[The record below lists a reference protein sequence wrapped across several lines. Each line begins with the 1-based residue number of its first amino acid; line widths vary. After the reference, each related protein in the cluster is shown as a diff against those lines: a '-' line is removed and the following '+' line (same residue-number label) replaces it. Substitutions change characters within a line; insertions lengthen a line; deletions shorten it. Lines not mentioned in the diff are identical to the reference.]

1 MINTTVNRIDY
12 KGDGVTT
19 VFPIPF
25 PFIERS
31 DVTVSI
37 VGKDNETTTI
47 TSDYYINEEE
57 KTLTYPGY
65 HPGEEPEKEEWPD
78 VLADGERLI
87 ITRDITVNQ
96 ERDLGEVWPFDE
108 AEDALDKI
116 TMILQDLSE
125 KMGRTI
131 KIPLAA
137 DADSFD
143 ATFPYP
149 KEGNTVMWQNG
160 HLVNTDY
167 KEPIQALTDQAT
179 AAAKAAKES
188 EENAKTSE
196 ETCKEYLTKL
206 MEGADLK
213 KNEILEFVNA
223 LLDTSEKD
231 LSKYTEEML
240 ESLDICTDSA
250 KSEILLLI
258 AEAKHYADV
267 AKKAAEFDPELYFTK
282 DEVNEKLSDTES
294 DMNDK
299 LEAKISNVYTKLET
313 DTKIS
318 EAIAA
323 ILDYDDTYF

>member
-47 TSDYYINEEE
+47 TSDYYIDEEE

-65 HPGEEPEKEEWPD
+65 HPGEEPEPEEWPD
-78 VLADGERLI
+78 VLAEGERLI

-108 AEDALDKI
+108 AEDALDKL
-116 TMILQDLSE
+116 TMISQDLSE

-131 KIPLAA
+131 KIPLSA
-137 DADSFD
+137 DTDSYD

-149 KEGNTVMWQNG
+149 KEGNTIVWQDG

-167 KEPIQALTDQAT
+167 KTPIQALTDEAT

-188 EENAKTSE
+188 EQNVKTSE
-196 ETCKEYLTKL
+196 EACKEYLSNYTKET
-206 MEGADLK
+206 MER
-213 KNEILEFVNA
+213 
-223 LLDTSEKD
+223 LDN
-231 LSKYTEEML
+231 Y
-240 ESLDICTDSA
+240 TDSA
-250 KSEILLLI
+250 NAEFLLLVD
-258 AEAKHYADV
+258 EAKHYADV
-267 AKKAAEFDPELYFTK
+267 AKEATKFDPETYFTK
-282 DEVNEKLSDTES
+282 DEVNQKLTDAQSETDQ
-294 DMNDK
+294 
-299 LEAKISNVYTKLET
+299 KIS
-313 DTKIS
+313 D
-318 EAIAA
+318 AIAA
-323 ILDYDDTYF
+323 ILDYDEESF

>member
-37 VGKDNETTTI
+37 VGKDNETATI
-47 TSDYYINEEE
+47 TSDYYIDEEE

-65 HPGEEPEKEEWPD
+65 HPGEEPEPEEWPD
-78 VLADGERLI
+78 VLAEGERLI

-108 AEDALDKI
+108 AEDALDKL

-149 KEGNTVMWQNG
+149 KEGNTVMWQDG
-160 HLVNTDY
+160 HLVNTDF
-167 KEPIQALTDQAT
+167 KAPIQALTDQAT

-188 EENAKTSE
+188 EQNAKTSE
-196 ETCKEYLTKL
+196 ETCKEYLEKL

-223 LLDTSEKD
+223 LLDTSEND
-231 LSKYTEEML
+231 LRKYTEEML
-240 ESLDICTDSA
+240 ASLDVHAGNA
-250 KSEILLLI
+250 KDEIIPLI

-267 AKKAAEFDPELYFTK
+267 AKRAAEFDPETYYTK
-282 DEVNEKLSDTES
+282 DEV
-294 DMNDK
+294 DK
-299 LEAKISNVYTKLET
+299 
-313 DTKIS
+313 KIS
-318 EAIAA
+318 ETIDN
-323 ILDYDDTYF
+323 IMDYDGTYF

>member
-19 VFPIPF
+19 VFPIPL
-25 PFIERS
+25 PFIERG
-31 DVTVSI
+31 DITVSL
-37 VGKDNETTTI
+37 VGKDNETKTI

-78 VLADGERLI
+78 VLQEGERLI
-87 ITRDITVNQ
+87 ITRDITINQ
-96 ERDLGEVWPFDE
+96 ERDLGEIWPFDE
-108 AEDALDKI
+108 AEAALDKL
-116 TMILQDLSE
+116 TMILQDLAE
-125 KMGRTI
+125 KTSRTI

-167 KEPIQALTDQAT
+167 QEPLRVLSE
-179 AAAKAAKES
+179 AAEAAMKAAQES
-188 EENAKTSE
+188 EKNAKTSE
-196 ETCKEYLTKL
+196 ETCKEYLEKL
-206 MEGADLK
+206 LEGADLK

-231 LSKYTEEML
+231 LSKYTEELL
-240 ESLDICTDSA
+240 EALDTYGENS
-250 KSEILLLI
+250 KEEILLLV
-258 AEAKHYADV
+258 AEAKHYADT
-267 AKKAAEFDPELYFTK
+267 AKKAAEFDPELYYTKSETDEQIQDNMGEVENQLEVLKAKTYTK
-282 DEVNEKLSDTES
+282 DETDQKIADEI
-294 DMNDK
+294 
-299 LEAKISNVYTKLET
+299 AKIT
-313 DTKIS
+313 
-318 EAIAA
+318 
-323 ILDYDDTYF
+323 DYDDSYF